1 VSAQQLASKF
11 TVDLEKP
18 DLSPAPPGFYKNPN
32 WLDPEKFL
40 KILKSWDTKCGVK
53 FKSMWTKICRYGAG
67 KHLTEDEHRFILGH
81 VIQGDALDDFH
92 AMEKASKP
100 LHYIVN
106 QLALQHDAL
115 DTLDEHKFQLDNF
128 KRLKS
133 EPLSKAMNRAS
144 TIINKLA
151 PLYSYSVWPERCNEL
166 TKGIL
171 RQIVGENTRAYLDM
185 EDGRNIRSGLKTDI
199 QASISIA
206 DEYEKVHRVIPTKEI
221 ETTFQVA
228 SMTPRIGAAELSSKT
243 DQLNHFKREQTAHK
257 ATEERLN
264 KMEEFMSIAA
274 ASFKQRARSTD
285 SLSKGQTTYNLRPNR
300 SRQSSATSIPDE
312 DVTMVEAP
320 APAGKHYRADKPA
333 PSSNER
339 GRSRERFSS
348 QPPPSQRPPSQQRA
362 QTPGPA
368 PTANQYYSQNYQGS
382 QGNNQSSQGKY
393 QGYPNSQGNRKP
405 FENRSQS
412 KDRLPWSSPG
422 YFKPQIQTRPDGTH
436 FFYCAPC
443 NMNHPYELICTA
455 YVDFRKTLHLQEQS
469 EN

>member
-1 VSAQQLASKF
+1 
-11 TVDLEKP
+11 
-18 DLSPAPPGFYKNPN
+18 
-32 WLDPEKFL
+32 
-40 KILKSWDTKCGVK
+40 
-53 FKSMWTKICRYGAG
+53 
-67 KHLTEDEHRFILGH
+67 
-81 VIQGDALDDFH
+81 
-92 AMEKASKP
+92 
-100 LHYIVN
+100 
-106 QLALQHDAL
+106 
-115 DTLDEHKFQLDNF
+115 
-128 KRLKS
+128 
-133 EPLSKAMNRAS
+133 
-144 TIINKLA
+144 LA

-243 DQLNHFKREQTAHK
+243 DQLNHFKREQTVHK

-264 KMEEFMSIAA
+264 KMEEFMNIAA
-274 ASFKQRARSTD
+274 ANFKQRARSTD
-285 SLSKGQTTYNLRPNR
+285 SLSKGKSTYNLRPNR
-300 SRQSSATSIPDE
+300 SRQSSTTSIPDE

-368 PTANQYYSQNYQGS
+368 TTANQYYSQNYPGS

-393 QGYPNSQGNRKP
+393 QGYSNSQGNRKP
-405 FENRSQS
+405 F
-412 KDRLPWSSPG
+412 
-422 YFKPQIQTRPDGTH
+422 
-436 FFYCAPC
+436 
-443 NMNHPYELICTA
+443 
-455 YVDFRKTLHLQEQS
+455 
-469 EN
+469 